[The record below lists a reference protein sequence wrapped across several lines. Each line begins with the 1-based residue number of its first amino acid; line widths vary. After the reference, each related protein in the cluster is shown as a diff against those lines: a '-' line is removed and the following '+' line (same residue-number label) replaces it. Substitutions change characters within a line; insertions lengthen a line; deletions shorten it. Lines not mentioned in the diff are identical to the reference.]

1 MAIVGKLFDGLD
13 FIKVNVYGLLFFLDL
28 YVVGFYGFDVLASL
42 VQLVV
47 KNFLNLNE
55 LSIVT
60 DRYLLEILTVL
71 F

>member
-1 MAIVGKLFDGLD
+1 MVGKLFDRLD
-13 FIKVNVYGLLFFLDL
+13 FVKVKVYGLLFLLDL

-42 VQLVV
+42 VQLIV

>member
-1 MAIVGKLFDGLD
+1 MVGKLFDRLD
-13 FIKVNVYGLLFFLDL
+13 FIKVKVYGLLFFLDL

>member
-1 MAIVGKLFDGLD
+1 MVGKLFDRLD
-13 FIKVNVYGLLFFLDL
+13 FVKVKVYGLLFFLDL

-42 VQLVV
+42 VQLIV

>member
-1 MAIVGKLFDGLD
+1 MVGKLFDRLD

>member
-1 MAIVGKLFDGLD
+1 MVGKLFDRLD
-13 FIKVNVYGLLFFLDL
+13 FVKVKVYGLLFFLDL